1 MSQGSYGESFALD
14 RSELFALGAAAGA
27 IVAAGVSQYLEQ
39 RRKPKTPLEKAQAL
53 GEEALQAL
61 SDTARIGRKR
71 IKQQAAVAGDYTEE
85 LLDATRKS
93 LRRSSKD
100 ARKLWER
107 TSTEATKRGKKARK
121 EASHLSD
128 AALATLGATAIAG
141 AGKLRDYAEHAAERV
156 IGDPHAVSG
165 SVKETLKER
174 ADELISAARSGKLTR
189 STREAGESAL
199 ESLKGATASA
209 TESIKDYAETALE
222 RLEEAHLA
230 ERTKEYG
237 ARASETVKEYATQAR
252 ESIRDAKLGDKTK
265 EYATLAGATLAA
277 YSADARKAARKG
289 ATKLSESA
297 THLAEV
303 TGEQAGELRRGVQKG
318 VRRTR
323 RRTRWGLRAFV
334 VGLVVGLLAAP
345 QSGQRTRDAISQFVE
360 NILDVLMPDD
370 QRR

>member
-230 ERTKEYG
+230 ERAKEYG

-277 YSADARKAARKG
+277 PLGRDLHRQLEPVRQRAADDE
-289 ATKLSESA
+289 TP
-297 THLAEV
+297 
-303 TGEQAGELRRGVQKG
+303 
-318 VRRTR
+318 R
-323 RRTRWGLRAFV
+323 RRVDQGRVRLARMGAPVGIAELVGDQLVGRFRVRHAQERLRERQQGDAFGRV
-334 VGLVVGLLAAP
+334 QPRNQG
-345 QSGQRTRDAISQFVE
+345 
-360 NILDVLMPDD
+360 
-370 QRR
+370 